1 MGRNNSDFQNQV
13 LYHGSP
19 SAIPVG
25 GLVEPRK
32 GVAHATPDL
41 STAEAFAHG
50 FFGGGKGTVHIVE
63 PLEGD
68 ESLHTPKKKPGELR
82 SEKGFRVVGHVDG
95 QK

>member
-1 MGRNNSDFQNQV
+1 MGRNNLDFQNQV

-32 GVAHATPDL
+32 GLAHATPDL
-41 STAEAFAHG
+41 DKAKSFANG
-50 FFGGGKGTVHIVE
+50 FFGGGKGTVHVVE

-68 ESLHTPKKKPGELR
+68 DSLFVPKKKPGEVR
-82 SEKGFRVVGHVDG
+82 SEKGFRVVGHVNG
-95 QK
+95 

>member
-1 MGRNNSDFQNQV
+1 MGRNNEDFQNQV

-19 SAIPVG
+19 SVIPVG

-41 STAEAFAHG
+41 GTATAFAKG

-68 ESLHTPKKKPGELR
+68 DSLFVPKKKPNEIR
-82 SEKGFRVVGHVDG
+82 STKGFRVVGHVDG
-95 QK
+95 